1 MPSDA
6 VDHPLALFF
15 DQTNKVLLATFSGV
29 FTRQVTID
37 LDTAARAL
45 AAHHGPFAVILDFTR
60 VTELAIQLRDWPQ
73 FATNRRAIRGTRRIV
88 VAPPSETFTPLRLHG
103 PHHGRAGENTDVV
116 TTRVEAF
123 RQLGLA
129 SPAFEPVAPS

>member
-15 DQTNKVLLATFSGV
+15 DQTNKVLLAAFSGV
-29 FTRQVTID
+29 FTRQITID

-45 AAHHGPFAVILDFTR
+45 AAQHGPFAVILDFTQ

-73 FATNRRAIRGTRRIV
+73 FATNRRAIRGTRRIM
-88 VAPPSETFTPLRLHG
+88 VAPPTDMFTPLRLHG
-103 PHHGRAGENTDVV
+103 PHHGHAGENTDVV
-116 TTRVEAF
+116 TTRAAAF
-123 RQLGLA
+123 RKLGLK
-129 SPAFEPVAPS
+129 SPAFEPVAPP

>member
-29 FTRQVTID
+29 FTRQITID

-45 AAHHGPFAVILDFTR
+45 SALHGPFAVILDFTK
-60 VTELAIQLRDWPQ
+60 VTELALQLRDGPQ
-73 FATNRRAIRGTRRIV
+73 FATNRRALRATCRSMAPITAAPAKTPTLWRRGRR
-88 VAPPSETFTPLRLHG
+88 L
-103 PHHGRAGENTDVV
+103 
-116 TTRVEAF
+116 
-123 RQLGLA
+123 LGN
-129 SPAFEPVAPS
+129 